1 MKKQIS
7 VVGKVEAEVEE
18 EEEEGEGREKHPRAE
33 QEGVCTLW
41 TTPRPSFPRRD
52 RDIAKQQTV

>member
-1 MKKQIS
+1 M
-7 VVGKVEAEVEE
+7 GEVEAEVEE

-33 QEGVCTLW
+33 QEGACTLW
-41 TTPRPSFPRRD
+41 TTPRPSFPRWD